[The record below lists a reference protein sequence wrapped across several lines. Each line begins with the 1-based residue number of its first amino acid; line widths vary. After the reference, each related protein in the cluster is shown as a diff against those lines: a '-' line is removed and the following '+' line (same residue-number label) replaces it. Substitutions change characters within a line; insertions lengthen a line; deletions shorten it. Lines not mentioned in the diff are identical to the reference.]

1 MARIVQDQN
10 ARQGQKGRPVLMVLI
25 GGLFLVVIYLVGM
38 LVWSGLTSPDSPT
51 QEASRTAV
59 TGSPSGAANPT
70 DRTPPRQSGLPA
82 AGRSDDRHHDAQA
95 ITTPVMCCGVRLH
108 LRISDRQHCSEQCVA
123 VAIRPARLCGGT
135 GKIVEGIGGG

>member
-1 MARIVQDQN
+1 MARIVQDQT

-51 QEASRTAV
+51 QDASPHGR
-59 TGSPSGAANPT
+59 
-70 DRTPPRQSGLPA
+70 DRLTERGREPYGPDSARQSGLSA

-95 ITTPVMCCGVRLH
+95 ITVGQGV
-108 LRISDRQHCSEQCVA
+108 
-123 VAIRPARLCGGT
+123 
-135 GKIVEGIGGG
+135 